1 MKISQTKLL
10 KPLSVHEHTH
20 QMQTYCERKQ
30 INVTVPLIKG
40 KFWLTLVIL
49 LNFSSSIKLMLLVN
63 ITSLTIYILGS
74 NGPTFRFVSLPGGL
88 ENIPYKELVG
98 F

>member
-1 MKISQTKLL
+1 MTQVFRFLFSHYSTPIT
-10 KPLSVHEHTH
+10 
-20 QMQTYCERKQ
+20 
-30 INVTVPLIKG
+30 NLIKG

-49 LNFSSSIKLMLLVN
+49 LNLSSSIKLMLLVN

-74 NGPTFRFVSLPGGL
+74 NGPTFRFVWLPGGL